1 MSHFLVSHLRAQTVK
16 AKGKKREE
24 EEEEGGAKRYGN

>member
-1 MSHFLVSHLRAQTVK
+1 MK

-24 EEEEGGAKRYGN
+24 EEEEGGAKRYGIFVWILVYMTLV